1 MNFRIFALSVI
12 SFGLFVPQVHASE
25 IRLHGSS
32 AITENLLVN
41 HKTQIEEDS
50 RHKLLIT
57 DTTPDDG
64 ITDVANDY
72 AHIFMTTTPL
82 ADVLESVDYEK
93 PSDALSASAFK
104 SYEVGETRVA
114 FIVNKENP
122 VRELSAQQ
130 ITNILKGT
138 VSNWRE
144 VGGADM
150 PIMVVI
156 GKDGENLCTM
166 TKDAL
171 LSDGTVKAK
180 RREVSYAVQIPGFVE
195 ALPNAFGV
203 MSAGDMSTT
212 VAEIQT
218 DVSITQPIYFVT
230 KGTPS
235 ADVMAV
241 INSTKRAS
249 GMPE

>member
-1 MNFRIFALSVI
+1 MKFRLLTFITSVV
-12 SFGLFVPQVHASE
+12 GLFTAPALADE

-57 DTTPDDG
+57 ETTPDDG
-64 ITDVANDY
+64 ITDVAKEY

-82 ADVLESVDYEK
+82 ADVLENADYVR
-93 PSDALSASAFK
+93 PSDTLTASAFEA
-104 SYEVGETRVA
+104 YEVGETRVA
-114 FIVNKENP
+114 FAVNKENP

-130 ITNILKGT
+130 ITNILNGT
-138 VSNWRE
+138 VTNWRE
-144 VGGADM
+144 VGGANL
-150 PIMVVI
+150 PIIVVI
-156 GKDGENLCTM
+156 GKDGENLRTM

-171 LSDGTVKAK
+171 LSEAAVKAK

-195 ALPNAFGV
+195 AVPNAFGV
-203 MSAGDMSTT
+203 MSAGDMSTSI
-212 VAEIQT
+212 AEIQT

-241 INSTKRAS
+241 INATKRANGIS
-249 GMPE
+249 D